1 MLIKYIKEAD
11 QKIRLWIY
19 ALKSENFFCY
29 GEIGN
34 LSYTIGKNLLDG
46 TVLYAMFTMAETEF
60 KVAAILGVM
69 SKYVYPMIT
78 VASSIK
84 VSTYIDKLEGLNARF
99 RLVQGLIRGM
109 FVVGLGQALGA
120 IFFLFCYPPLF
131 NKTFAAFPYTKY
143 ILISLFLFH
152 HICDGSAQVLEGRM
166 WFKIIELAIRESKEK
181 VLAENFWSIHII
193 SQNTQLVLG
202 LILLWGSTLISRSL
216 INFFEESGGEIYVFI
231 IVFTG
236 FLLTFISKFI
246 LPIAWKTILK
256 EQLP

>member
-1 MLIKYIKEAD
+1 MLTRYLKESN
-11 QKIRLWIY
+11 QKIKFWVH
-19 ALKSENFFCY
+19 ALKSDSFFCY

-34 LSYTIGKNLLDG
+34 ITYTIGKNLLDG
-46 TVLYAMFTMAETEF
+46 TILYAMFTMAETEF

-84 VSTYIDKLEGLNARF
+84 VSTFIDKLESFESRYNLIK
-99 RLVQGLIRGM
+99 GLITGM
-109 FVVGLGQALGA
+109 LVVAIGQALGA
-120 IFFLFCYPPLF
+120 VFFLFCYPPLF
-131 NKTFAAFPYTKY
+131 NKVFVLFPFTKY
-143 ILISLFLFH
+143 ILITLFLFH

-166 WFKIIELAIRESKEK
+166 WFKIIELTIRKSQAN

-202 LILLWGSTLISRSL
+202 LVLLWGTTMVSRILSS
-216 INFFEESGGEIYVFI
+216 FMGETGDMLVYV

-236 FLLTFISKFI
+236 FFLTFISKFI
-246 LPIAWKTILK
+246 LPLAWKTVLGEKVI
-256 EQLP
+256 